1 MMKIFFL
8 SNYAGIQ
15 YYPVGRIR
23 ATELIESRYF
33 TWKLLN
39 YSLLDEAGWKYDRN
53 IGDPQVLWNN
63 FLNIVIS
70 ILSVDLKDFGN

>member
-1 MMKIFFL
+1 M
-8 SNYAGIQ
+8 
-15 YYPVGRIR
+15 GRIR
-23 ATELIESRYF
+23 ATELRESRHF
-33 TWKLLN
+33 TWKPLN
-39 YSLLDEAGWKYDRN
+39 VSLLDEAGWKYDRN